1 MKTILSATVA
11 LLLLDTSEAIKQTQI
26 VRNDAPENVKTL

>member
-11 LLLLDTSEAIKQTQI
+11 LLLLDSSDAIKQTQI
-26 VRNDAPENVKTL
+26 VGADGPENVKTL

>member
-11 LLLLDTSEAIKQTQI
+11 LLLLDTSEAIKQTKI
-26 VRNDAPENVKTL
+26 VGNDAPENVKTL